1 MLAMY
6 RLIWWIFMP
15 VVLIYLYLRSR
26 REPEYFKFLGERF
39 GHHQLRKGPH
49 IWIHAV
55 SLGEVRS
62 AAPLIAHLLEGPLPI
77 VITHFTPAGRREVA
91 RLFSSAVAD
100 GRLTPCYIPF
110 DYDAAFKRF
119 FNAFSPTYGLV
130 MEVEF
135 WPAMIMSSRKRG
147 IPLYLC
153 NGQYPSKSFE
163 RDQSRLFSRANIV
176 SGFAGVMVKS
186 QLQAGRFR
194 KLGVKKIAVTG
205 EMRFEQP
212 IPQAHLNAAHNLC
225 SGAFAGRPIITLASV
240 VEGEDDR
247 FLTLISKVQ
256 AHFETQNEPA
266 PLFIYVP
273 RAPDRFDLVADMIVS
288 RGFRYAKRSAWLDPA
303 LHPRPDKV
311 MGTFDIL
318 LGDSLGE
325 MYFYLELCDLT
336 IVGGGFSPK
345 GSHNISEPIC
355 LKKPVIIGPND
366 YTIEF
371 PAREAIAAGVCLKM
385 DFDNL
390 AEQLTQS
397 PLQFTTK
404 AQLES
409 FLENA
414 GGGTA
419 KTIAAIKSFLPP
431 TSH

>member
-1 MLAMY
+1 
-6 RLIWWIFMP
+6 
-15 VVLIYLYLRSR
+15 
-26 REPEYFKFLGERF
+26 
-39 GHHQLRKGPH
+39 
-49 IWIHAV
+49 
-55 SLGEVRS
+55 
-62 AAPLIAHLLEGPLPI
+62 
-77 VITHFTPAGRREVA
+77 
-91 RLFSSAVAD
+91 
-100 GRLTPCYIPF
+100 
-110 DYDAAFKRF
+110 
-119 FNAFSPTYGLV
+119 
-130 MEVEF
+130 
-135 WPAMIMSSRKRG
+135 
-147 IPLYLC
+147 
-153 NGQYPSKSFE
+153 
-163 RDQSRLFSRANIV
+163 
-176 SGFAGVMVKS
+176 
-186 QLQAGRFR
+186 
-194 KLGVKKIAVTG
+194 
-205 EMRFEQP
+205 
-212 IPQAHLNAAHNLC
+212 
-225 SGAFAGRPIITLASV
+225 
-240 VEGEDDR
+240 
-247 FLTLISKVQ
+247 
-256 AHFETQNEPA
+256 
-266 PLFIYVP
+266 
-273 RAPDRFDLVADMIVS
+273 VADMIVS